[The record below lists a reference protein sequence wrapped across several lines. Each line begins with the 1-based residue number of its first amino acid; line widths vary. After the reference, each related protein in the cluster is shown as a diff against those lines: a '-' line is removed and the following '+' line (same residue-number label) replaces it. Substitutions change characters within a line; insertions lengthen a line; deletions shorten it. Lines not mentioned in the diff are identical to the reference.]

1 MGSPLSLR
9 DPGLSSASNIKTV
22 ASVNADQRRV
32 KVTTHLTVQAN
43 LTPRPLVENMN
54 YAQNLEAAAAG
65 HLHNIAESQSSQDPP
80 SPLALPRA
88 DSQTWQVS
96 LQMSP
101 EVRGLTQLPSNH
113 SEF

>member
-54 YAQNLEAAAAG
+54 HA
-65 HLHNIAESQSSQDPP
+65 
-80 SPLALPRA
+80 
-88 DSQTWQVS
+88 
-96 LQMSP
+96 
-101 EVRGLTQLPSNH
+101 
-113 SEF
+113 

>member
-32 KVTTHLTVQAN
+32 KVTTHLTVQTN

-54 YAQNLEAAAAG
+54 MNLIQG
-65 HLHNIAESQSSQDPP
+65 YQISYFSMYDLILDFTRIKRVNK
-80 SPLALPRA
+80 
-88 DSQTWQVS
+88 
-96 LQMSP
+96 
-101 EVRGLTQLPSNH
+101 EVP
-113 SEF
+113 